1 MCHLNQKLGA
11 ELSWFL
17 TCLLKLIVSADCSR
31 HAIKIDTGTTL
42 VKPGLI
48 CCGFNPFLEKFL
60 TWKENLLRSPHCL
73 DLSKIVLNLGLT
85 DSYPRF
91 DEPRSAKYIRQM
103 SDALKYCHSK
113 KVIHRWIRISWHFEW
128 FASITS
134 GFRVLHQLRVVSV
147 FRIDYEWFPSSETS
161 SPKTCCWTWRES
173 SRLRTLGGPS
183 MRLVPGS
190 KHMVF
195 ALSFLSTLFISML
208 WTFSIPC
215 LFPC

>member
-1 MCHLNQKLGA
+1 MCHLNQKLEA

-17 TCLLKLIVSADCSR
+17 TRLLKLIVSADCSR

-113 KVIHRWIRISWHFEW
+113 KVIHRWIRISWHYEW

-134 GFRVLHQLRVVSV
+134 VFRVLHQLRVVSV
-147 FRIDYEWFPSSETS
+147 FYINFEWFP
-161 SPKTCCWTWRES
+161 C
-173 SRLRTLGGPS
+173 
-183 MRLVPGS
+183 
-190 KHMVF
+190 F
-195 ALSFLSTLFISML
+195 ALITSGFHLQRHQARKLAAGHEGRAQDCGL
-208 WTFSIPC
+208 WVVRPC
-215 LFPC
+215 A

>member
-1 MCHLNQKLGA
+1 MQSKLTLARHWSNQDWFVADLI
-11 ELSWFL
+11 LSWRNF
-17 TCLLKLIVSADCSR
+17 I
-31 HAIKIDTGTTL
+31 
-42 VKPGLI
+42 
-48 CCGFNPFLEKFL
+48 

-113 KVIHRWIRISWHFEW
+113 KVIHRWIRISWHYEW
-128 FASITS
+128 LASITS

-195 ALSFLSTLFISML
+195 ALSFLFTLFISML
-208 WTFSIPC
+208 WTFFIPC